1 MGVVGGRK
9 AGKSALIDTFQ
20 GESGGRTVRSVG
32 GRMVAFR
39 VSESRSIDEV
49 VNVDVLLLCFSI
61 GAPLSALPRPH
72 SRPQQPLVLVGCKA
86 DLRRKARYTLQLMRI
101 MKMCIILRIGNVQPL
116 VGARQALALCRQLGG
131 VMYVE
136 TEATSPAS
144 ALAAFEVAALA
155 FLGHF
160 VPPPPPPPSSVVSPL
175 LGIESRASSV
185 PRLCASSTDVFA
197 SSASTNEFWE
207 RFKSPVLRRKTAL
220 QRLSSLGSL
229 GNISLP
235 GSSREANFPSGRPM
249 RHQERRGSVE
259 PLVTIKCQRMN
270 SDRRREEVTIIN
282 PTYSAPLLD
291 I

>member
-1 MGVVGGRK
+1 
-9 AGKSALIDTFQ
+9 
-20 GESGGRTVRSVG
+20 
-32 GRMVAFR
+32 MVAFR
-39 VSESRSIDEV
+39 VSEVRSFDEV

-86 DLRRKARYTLQLMRI
+86 DLRRKP
-101 MKMCIILRIGNVQPL
+101 RIGNVQPL
-116 VGARQALALCRQLGG
+116 VGARQALAVCRQLGG

-136 TEATSPAS
+136 TEASSPAS

-160 VPPPPPPPSSVVSPL
+160 APHPPPSSSVVSPL

-185 PRLCASSTDVFA
+185 PRLCASSTDVLA

-235 GSSREANFPSGRPM
+235 GSSSREGTFPSGRQM

-270 SDRRREEVTIIN
+270 SDRRREEVDI
-282 PTYSAPLLD
+282 AVPLAVYRNMETGATPGTGSGQSRARTSWQHLRRLVRV
-291 I
+291 

>member
-1 MGVVGGRK
+1 MIK
-9 AGKSALIDTFQ
+9 TLTI
-20 GESGGRTVRSVG
+20 
-32 GRMVAFR
+32 
-39 VSESRSIDEV
+39 
-49 VNVDVLLLCFSI
+49 
-61 GAPLSALPRPH
+61 PR
-72 SRPQQPLVLVGCKA
+72 
-86 DLRRKARYTLQLMRI
+86 
-101 MKMCIILRIGNVQPL
+101 RIGNVQPL
-116 VGARQALALCRQLGG
+116 VGARQALAVCRQLGG

-160 VPPPPPPPSSVVSPL
+160 APPPPPPSSVVSPL

-185 PRLCASSTDVFA
+185 PRLCASSTDLFA

-235 GSSREANFPSGRPM
+235 GTSREGHFPSGRQM

-270 SDRRREEVTIIN
+270 SDRRREEVTKIN
-282 PTYSAPLLD
+282 LDHSGTLLD
-291 I
+291 ADHLCSK

>member
-1 MGVVGGRK
+1 
-9 AGKSALIDTFQ
+9 
-20 GESGGRTVRSVG
+20 
-32 GRMVAFR
+32 
-39 VSESRSIDEV
+39 
-49 VNVDVLLLCFSI
+49 
-61 GAPLSALPRPH
+61 
-72 SRPQQPLVLVGCKA
+72 
-86 DLRRKARYTLQLMRI
+86 
-101 MKMCIILRIGNVQPL
+101 
-116 VGARQALALCRQLGG
+116 
-131 VMYVE
+131 MYVE
-136 TEATSPAS
+136 TEAPSPAS

-160 VPPPPPPPSSVVSPL
+160 APPPPSVVSPL

-185 PRLCASSTDVFA
+185 PRLCASSTDVLA

-235 GSSREANFPSGRPM
+235 GSSREGHFPSGRQL

-270 SDRRREEVTIIN
+270 SERRREEVEI
-282 PTYSAPLLD
+282 AVPLAVYRNMETGAGPGRSSGQSRARTSWQHLRRLVRV
-291 I
+291 

>member
-1 MGVVGGRK
+1 MK
-9 AGKSALIDTFQ
+9 K
-20 GESGGRTVRSVG
+20 
-32 GRMVAFR
+32 
-39 VSESRSIDEV
+39 
-49 VNVDVLLLCFSI
+49 
-61 GAPLSALPRPH
+61 
-72 SRPQQPLVLVGCKA
+72 K
-86 DLRRKARYTLQLMRI
+86 KI
-101 MKMCIILRIGNVQPL
+101 MTIPCRIGNVQPL
-116 VGARQALALCRQLGG
+116 VGARQALAVCRQLGG

-160 VPPPPPPPSSVVSPL
+160 APPPPPPSVVSPL

-185 PRLCASSTDVFA
+185 PRLCASSTDVLA
-197 SSASTNEFWE
+197 STASTNEFWE

-235 GSSREANFPSGRPM
+235 GSSREGHFPPGRQM

-270 SDRRREEVTIIN
+270 SDRRREEVTKIN
-282 PTYSAPLLD
+282 LAHSGTL
-291 I
+291 

>member
-1 MGVVGGRK
+1 MK
-9 AGKSALIDTFQ
+9 K
-20 GESGGRTVRSVG
+20 
-32 GRMVAFR
+32 
-39 VSESRSIDEV
+39 
-49 VNVDVLLLCFSI
+49 
-61 GAPLSALPRPH
+61 
-72 SRPQQPLVLVGCKA
+72 K
-86 DLRRKARYTLQLMRI
+86 KI
-101 MKMCIILRIGNVQPL
+101 MTIPCRIGNVQPL
-116 VGARQALALCRQLGG
+116 VGARQALAVCRQLGG

-160 VPPPPPPPSSVVSPL
+160 APPPPPPSVVSPL

-185 PRLCASSTDVFA
+185 PRLCASSTDVLA
-197 SSASTNEFWE
+197 STASTNEFWE

-235 GSSREANFPSGRPM
+235 GSSREGHFPPGRQM

-282 PTYSAPLLD
+282 PTYSAYA
-291 I
+291 